1 MKTFKNVSRLVLFAL
16 ISLTLVFVIALVF
29 RLMSVEKGSKTIKSA
44 HFDVIY
50 SGILRAEAENISK
63 VLEQN
68 YERVRQ
74 DLADPKHDKI
84 TVFIHSNQD
93 EFNLATGLVNSK
105 ANGTS
110 RGPVVFH
117 LKYET
122 WFNAIF
128 PPEMEKVAVHEFTHC
143 VQLNVLIQ
151 DALSRTKAVD
161 STDFDKNFEMK
172 FEKEYPQWFWEALC
186 DFEAGM
192 VNAASVKYGMSGNP
206 TLKELNNSH
215 QIYNVG
221 HSIIAYFVSKYGKEK
236 LPDFMKSYGNFE
248 QTLGIT
254 EKEFESG
261 WYKFVSENYR

>member
-1 MKTFKNVSRLVLFAL
+1 MKTFKNISRLVLFAL

-29 RLMSVEKGSKTIKSA
+29 RLMRVEKDTKTIKSA

-50 SGILRAEAENISK
+50 SGILQAEAENISK
-63 VLEQN
+63 ALEQN
-68 YERVRQ
+68 YERIRQ

-84 TVFIHSNQD
+84 IVFIHPNQE
-93 EFNLATGLVNSK
+93 EFNKATGLGNSK

-110 RGPVVFH
+110 RGPLVFH
-117 LKYET
+117 LKFET
-122 WFNAIF
+122 WFNAVF

-143 VQLNVLIQ
+143 VQLNVLIH
-151 DALSRTKAVD
+151 DALSRLSAAD

-186 DFEAGM
+186 DYEAGM
-192 VNAASVKYGMSGNP
+192 VNSTSVKYGMKGKP
-206 TLKELNNSH
+206 TLKELNTSH

-261 WYKFVSENYR
+261 GYEFISEKYP

>member
-1 MKTFKNVSRLVLFAL
+1 MKTFKYR
-16 ISLTLVFVIALVF
+16 LVFVALLSIIFVFLVALFF
-29 RLMSVEKGSKTIKSA
+29 RLLRVEKETKSIKSA

-50 SGILRAEAENISK
+50 SGILKAEAENISK
-63 VLEQN
+63 ALEQN

-84 TVFIHSNQD
+84 TVFIHSNQE
-93 EFNLATGLVNSK
+93 EFNKATGLVNSK

-110 RGPVVFH
+110 RGPLVFH

-122 WFNAIF
+122 WFNAVF

-151 DALSRTKAVD
+151 DALSRLKAAD

-172 FEKEYPQWFWEALC
+172 FEKEYPQWFWEAIC
-186 DFEAGM
+186 DYEAGM
-192 VNAASVKYGMSGNP
+192 VNAASVKYGMKGKP
-206 TLKELNNSH
+206 TLKELNTSQ

-221 HSIIAYFVSKYGKEK
+221 YTIIAYFVSKYGKEK
-236 LPDFMKSYGNFE
+236 LPDFIKSYGNFE

-261 WYKFVSENYR
+261 WYEFVREKYP

>member
-1 MKTFKNVSRLVLFAL
+1 MKAFKYISRLVLFAIL
-16 ISLTLVFVIALVF
+16 GIILFFTIAWVF
-29 RLMSVEKGSKTIKSA
+29 RILRVEKDTKTIKST

-50 SGILRAEAENISK
+50 SRILQAEAENISK
-63 VLEQN
+63 ALEQN

-93 EFNLATGLVNSK
+93 EFNKATGLVNSK

-110 RGPVVFH
+110 RGPLVFH
-117 LKYET
+117 LKYAT
-122 WFNAIF
+122 WFNSIF
-128 PPEMEKVAVHEFTHC
+128 PAEMEKVAVHEFTHC

-151 DALSRTKAVD
+151 DALSRLKPAD
-161 STDFDKNFEMK
+161 PADFDKNFEMK
-172 FEKEYPQWFWEALC
+172 FEKEYPQWFWEAIC
-186 DFEAGM
+186 DYEAGI
-192 VNAASVKYGMSGNP
+192 VNAASVNYGMSGKP
-206 TLKELNNSH
+206 TLKQLNSSR

-221 HSIIAYFVSKYGKEK
+221 YTIIAYFVRKYGKEK
-236 LPDFMKSYGNFE
+236 LPDFIKSYGNFE

-261 WYKFVSENYR
+261 WYKFVNEKYL